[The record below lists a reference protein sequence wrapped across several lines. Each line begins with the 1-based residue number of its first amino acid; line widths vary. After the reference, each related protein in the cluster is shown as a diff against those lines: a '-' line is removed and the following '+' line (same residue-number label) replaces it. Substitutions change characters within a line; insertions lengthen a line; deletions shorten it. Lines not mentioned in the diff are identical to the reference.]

1 MFYNSIHNEAIT
13 LTDIDRGVYVTILLE
28 YLQFLHFIIE
38 QWSRMNGVQELLLEC
53 GAFYLL
59 LNELHTASTTHV
71 SECYM

>member
-1 MFYNSIHNEAIT
+1 M
-13 LTDIDRGVYVTILLE
+13 LE

-38 QWSRMNGVQELLLEC
+38 QWSRMNGVQELLVEF

-71 SECYM
+71 SKCIILLCTT

>member
-1 MFYNSIHNEAIT
+1 M
-13 LTDIDRGVYVTILLE
+13 TIMLE

-38 QWSRMNGVQELLLEC
+38 QWSRMNGVQELLVEF

-71 SECYM
+71 SKCIILLCTT